1 MALLIDGD
9 AMSFRAAA
17 YGRPHEATVSFL
29 QQQFEDP
36 TRSLNIA
43 NSTFFE
49 RARSV
54 FEENYNENAMARLE
68 AVRRN
73 LRRTWD
79 DDDIRP
85 LRSVEEL
92 QAAKP
97 RMQRWVMANPF
108 VRNLYKQGRVFGY
121 GDSYI
126 DHKRQGVGKDH
137 YDYRLATNGFATFND
152 VDGYCATTYMEELL
166 PGDTHPTF
174 SEQIDIFDTWL
185 QTEHHLLV
193 GRRDVTSPEDNVWG

>member
-17 YGRPHEATVSFL
+17 YGRPNEATVSFL
-29 QQQFEDP
+29 QQQFNDP
-36 TRSLNIA
+36 SRALNLANVNFLERSRGI
-43 NSTFFE
+43 
-49 RARSV
+49 
-54 FEENYNENAMARLE
+54 FEENYGEAAMARLE

-73 LRRTWD
+73 LQRTWD

-85 LRSVEEL
+85 LHSIEEL

-108 VRNLYKQGRVFGY
+108 VRNLFKQGRVFGY
-121 GDSYI
+121 GDSYL
-126 DHKRQGVGKDH
+126 DHKRQGVAADH

-152 VDGYCATTYMEELL
+152 EDGWAATTYMEDLL
-166 PGDTHPTF
+166 PGDERPTF
-174 SEQIDIFDTWL
+174 NEQIDIFDTWCH
-185 QTEHHLLV
+185 TEHHLLV
-193 GRRDVTSPEDNVWG
+193 GRRDVTSQEDSEWG